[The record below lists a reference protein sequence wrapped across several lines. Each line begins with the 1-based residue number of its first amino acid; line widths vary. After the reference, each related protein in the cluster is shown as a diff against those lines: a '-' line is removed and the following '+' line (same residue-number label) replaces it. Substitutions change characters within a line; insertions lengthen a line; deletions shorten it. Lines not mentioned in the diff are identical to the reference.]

1 MNLCRFALFFG
12 LKLIDQRI
20 ISVFER
26 NNIDMKFYTKFTL
39 AFIFTLCAI
48 GNTIAQERDDR
59 ATILNFKGIQYTSKD
74 SLFYTN
80 FRFRMQNRL
89 GYNNVL
95 DEVENDKFEARI
107 RRLRMRMD
115 GYIYTPKISYS
126 VQLAFSRGDQ
136 DFDDSGIP
144 NIVRDA
150 VLFYNFSDDFYISF
164 GQNKLPGNRQ
174 RVNSSGSLQF
184 ADRSLVNSHF
194 TVDRDFGLS
203 FNLSKK
209 IGRMPIHAKAAIST
223 GEGRPVNTTDDGL
236 AYTGRVEFLPLGD
249 FTNDNDYSEGDLE
262 REERPKLSIG
272 GGYSYNDRTI
282 REGGQTGKF
291 VQNPFTLK
299 TAFADAIFKYRG
311 FAYQIEYMQRDVDDP
326 LNMTDED
333 EDSET
338 TYAYKGWGVNQQTS
352 YLLNH
357 GYEIAGRYTFIQP
370 HRQIAAFERQ
380 TEVLELGLTKYLK
393 AHRLK
398 FQLNANY
405 TVQGGDYSNNGRKNS
420 IGGVF
425 QVELGI

>member
-1 MNLCRFALFFG
+1 MNFKKLAL
-12 LKLIDQRI
+12 LLII
-20 ISVFER
+20 ILP
-26 NNIDMKFYTKFTL
+26 T
-39 AFIFTLCAI
+39 I
-48 GNTIAQERDDR
+48 GTALGQERDDR
-59 ATILNFKGIQYTSKD
+59 ATILNFKGIQYKSKD

-89 GYNNVL
+89 GYSNVL
-95 DEVENDKFEARI
+95 DEIENDKFEARI

-136 DFDDSGIP
+136 DFDDSGVP

-150 VLFYNFSDDFYISF
+150 VLFYNFSDDFYVSF

-174 RVNSSGSLQF
+174 RMNSSGSLQF
-184 ADRSLVNSHF
+184 ADRSLVNSNF
-194 TVDRDFGLS
+194 TVDRDFGIS

-209 IGRMPIHAKAAIST
+209 LGGVPVNAKAAIST

-236 AYTGRVEFLPLGD
+236 AYTGRIEFLPLGD

-262 REERPKLSIG
+262 REQKPKLSIG

-299 TAFADAIFKYRG
+299 TAFADAIFKYQG
-311 FAYQIEYMQRDVDDP
+311 FAYQVEYMRRDVDDP
-326 LNMTDED
+326 LNITDEGD
-333 EDSET
+333 ESEAT
-338 TYAYKGWGVNQQTS
+338 HAYKGWGINQQTS

-370 HRQIAAFERQ
+370 HQDIKSYESQ
-380 TEVLELGLTKYLK
+380 TEVLEIGLTKYLK

-405 TVQGGDYSNNGRKNS
+405 MIKDGYYNNDQHKNS
-420 IGGVF
+420 WGGTF

>member
-1 MNLCRFALFFG
+1 MKLYTNFALI
-12 LKLIDQRI
+12 LI
-20 ISVFER
+20 
-26 NNIDMKFYTKFTL
+26 L
-39 AFIFTLCAI
+39 TLCTI
-48 GNTIAQERDDR
+48 GVAFSQERDDR

-89 GYNNVL
+89 KFNNVL
-95 DEVENDKFEARI
+95 DEVDNGQFEARI

-115 GYIYTPKISYS
+115 GYIYTPRISYS
-126 VQLAFSRGDQ
+126 VQLAFTRGDQ
-136 DFDDSGIP
+136 DFDDTGIP

-150 VLFYNFSDDFYISF
+150 VIFYNFSDDFYISF

-184 ADRSLVNSHF
+184 AERSLVNSYF
-194 TVDRDFGLS
+194 TIDRDFGLS

-209 IGRMPIHAKAAIST
+209 LGHMPINAKAAIST

-236 AYTGRVEFLPLGD
+236 AYTGRLEFLPLGD

-262 REERPKLSIG
+262 REEKPRLSIG
-272 GGYSYNDRTI
+272 IGYSYNDRTV
-282 REGGQTGKF
+282 REGGQIGKF
-291 VQNPFTLK
+291 VQNPFTL
-299 TAFADAIFKYRG
+299 TTTFADAILKYQG
-311 FAYQIEYMQRDVDDP
+311 FAYQAEYMQRGVDDP
-326 LNMTDED
+326 MNMTDEG
-333 EDSET
+333 EDSEL
-338 TYAYKGWGVNQQTS
+338 TYTYKGWGLNQQVS

-357 GYEIAGRYTFIQP
+357 GYEVAGRYTFIEP
-370 HRQIAAFERQ
+370 HRDIRAYESQID
-380 TEVLELGLTKYLK
+380 VLELGLTKYLK

-405 TVQGGDYSNNGRKNS
+405 MVKDGYFNNSHKKNS
-420 IGGVF
+420 WGGTF